1 MINLAGIWNI
11 NSTYNVNNKRIATK
25 LSFEIGEKFLARV
38 INIDRVSQSI
48 LLKLLDGWQFSANI
62 ENPEKVLQDELL
74 RFQVDGF
81 EDGKVK
87 LKIVSEEKDS
97 SGTYKDAVQLF
108 IKEKGL
114 NLNSEDYGLIENMIK
129 HDIPLTDENISDIK
143 TLMKF
148 MEKLQSNPEEK
159 DVFIQKY
166 LLSKNIGTN
175 SNEGKMITNTL
186 KNFFDKLGDVNSRDI
201 FTLIENNIDLNKAN
215 IDSFENVFK
224 KSSTIYNEIKN
235 MGSELNKNIADSIKS
250 GNILESGNDYT
261 DILQKN
267 IEKTFGDGGK
277 SEVAAVKNNTDDNP
291 NINEDINQKD
301 IEDSGVKNNSKTQA
315 KNEISEVVKNILDN
329 SATKDGIKNIAK
341 EIGKQTNSKAE
352 DVENIIKK
360 VINEENNISN
370 NDEKTAVENQD
381 LNVNNED
388 NKQNVKNNISNII
401 KDIFSNSTLKAK
413 QYGISKDT
421 IDNITNQIKDQI
433 NSKTEEMTDII
444 KQAISQ
450 TDDKSAQKSVNIM
463 NMLNNNIND
472 FKIFNTV
479 SNSYY
484 YMDLPLKFENRDY
497 GCKLIIKDERKKGKK
512 IDSSNVKIAT
522 SVNTD
527 NMGVVDA
534 YLTVKNR
541 NMDIDIKSDKM
552 WVNVLKKYDKKILE
566 SLSELGYNINVQ
578 FNEKKQEMN
587 ISNCRDF
594 FQDSEFGIINTRA

>member
-87 LKIVSEEKDS
+87 LKIVSGEKDS

-166 LLSKNIGTN
+166 LLSKNIETN

-186 KNFFDKLGDVNSRDI
+186 KNFFDKLGDVNSKDI

>member
-1 MINLAGIWNI
+1 MAGIWNI

-87 LKIVSEEKDS
+87 LKIVSGEKDS

-148 MEKLQSNPEEK
+148 MEKLQSNPKEK

-166 LLSKNIGTN
+166 LLSKNIETN

-186 KNFFDKLGDVNSRDI
+186 KNFFDKLGDVNSKDI

-370 NDEKTAVENQD
+370 NDEKTVVENQD

-413 QYGISKDT
+413 QYRISKDT

>member
-186 KNFFDKLGDVNSRDI
+186 KNFFDKLGDVNSKDI